1 MIKKLYCVTCSKYRK
16 LEKPKTYL
24 LEKALV
30 FSIIC
35 NKCKNK
41 DEKIFKEEE
50 LIEILKFIGLT
61 ENVLLLS
68 EYGWTKHKPRI

>member
-1 MIKKLYCVTCSKYRK
+1 M
-16 LEKPKTYL
+16 

-50 LIEILKFIGLT
+50 SIEILKFIGLT